1 MNKLEQF
8 FNWAAKSVAKKEPEN
23 ETLEPE
29 KEAFFLPDRTNRGY
43 GNYQSYSF
51 DGAKN
56 LGEAGPIIDWRLNKD
71 GLRLR
76 SWQSY
81 IESEVTQTVIT
92 KLLTWVIT
100 GGLKLTS
107 EPAKGVLESEGI
119 KIDTLEFSKQAEQ
132 RFNLFRESEDSDYA
146 GMTNLDTIANE
157 AVLNAFVGGDCLVI
171 LRYDKVK
178 GVNIQLLDGAH
189 IRTPVTVAYSIQDSG
204 ICIRDGIEM
213 DARGKHLAYWIVNE
227 KNEPERIEAFGK
239 KSGLR
244 TAFLFKMN
252 GYRLDEHRGMP
263 LISVVL
269 EKLKKMER
277 YESATLASAEER
289 AKIAYFIHN
298 TKESTGESVLAGA
311 YANATAFDDRDDVP
325 TLDDGTILAKTI
337 AVSTNKQVF
346 NMPLDSELKALE
358 SDVELNYKDF
368 YTTNIIAVCAAIN
381 MPYQVAFSLYEG
393 NYSAS
398 RAALK
403 DWENTIKILR
413 KKIQVGFYQHIY
425 NFWLEVEILNNKV
438 DAPGYFMARMNG
450 NSMIINAYRK
460 ARFVGVSVPHIDPLK
475 EVAAMRLALG
485 NNSDGMPLIT
495 LENATE
501 LLNQSESHENM
512 LRFSEEL
519 KDAEKLG
526 IKTSPPQPTSSVQVV
541 NNNAPKKKKPIK
553 KP

>member
-1 MNKLEQF
+1 MNRLEQF
-8 FNWAAKSVAKKEPEN
+8 FNWAAKKAASK
-23 ETLEPE
+23 EPE
-29 KEAFFLPDRTNRGY
+29 KEAFFRPDRSNRGY

-56 LGEAGPIIDWRLNKD
+56 LGEAGPIIDWRLDKD
-71 GLRLR
+71 GLRMR

-81 IESEVTQTVIT
+81 IESEVTQTIIT

-100 GGLKLTS
+100 GGLKLNS

-119 KIDTLEFSKQAEQ
+119 KFDPLEFSKQTEQ
-132 RFNLFRESEDSDYA
+132 RFNLFKESVDSDYS

-157 AVLNAFVGGDCLVI
+157 AALNAFVGGDCLVI
-171 LRYDKVK
+171 LRYDKIK
-178 GVNIQLLDGAH
+178 GVNVQLVDGAH
-189 IRTPVTVAYSIQDSG
+189 VRTPIHISYSIQDDG
-204 ICIRDGIEM
+204 VCIRDGIEM
-213 DARGKHLAYWIVNE
+213 DAKGKHIAYWIVNE
-227 KNEPERIEAFGK
+227 KNEPERVEAFGK

-244 TAFLFKMN
+244 MAFLFKMN

-289 AKIAYFIHN
+289 AKIAYTIEHKKN
-298 TKESTGESVLAGA
+298 STGETPLANAFAKANAFDNKEDVPVTDDGKVLA
-311 YANATAFDDRDDVP
+311 N
-325 TLDDGTILAKTI
+325 TI
-337 AVSTNKQVF
+337 AVSTNKMVF

-425 NFWLEVEILNNKV
+425 NFWLELEILNGKV
-438 DAPGYFMARMNG
+438 DAPGYFMARMKG
-450 NSMIINAYRK
+450 NTMVVNAYRK

-475 EVAAMRLALG
+475 EVAAIRLALG
-485 NNSDGMPLIT
+485 NNADGLPLIT
-495 LENATE
+495 LENGTE
-501 LLNQSESHENM
+501 MLNQSESQENM
-512 LRFSEEL
+512 LRFSEEI
-519 KDAEKLG
+519 KKAASLG
-526 IKTSPPQPTSSVQVV
+526 IKSEPPQTQTGAVKVV
-541 NNNAPKKKKPIK
+541 NNNNKPTKKKPAK
-553 KP
+553 KTS